1 MKSFGRGRLALVFGL
16 GVMVS
21 SGCGEDAGGAAK
33 AEPKASAQTAT
44 DKAATSASASDKKV
58 ANAPATGAPTS
69 TTTASTEAPA
79 SSAAPAGNPA
89 AAAGPGQLPKGTN
102 GILPPGEADKL
113 LPVGGKPVVTVLDK
127 GAEPRESLVYD
138 LSKGQKD
145 SFGIGMDMTM
155 KMDMGGRATP
165 PIKMP
170 RMNMLM
176 ELVAND
182 KNPEKDVFIEGLMKG
197 VTVDAG
203 ADAMQKQLSETLKK
217 ELDGLKGLKMTY
229 WVSPKGE
236 VRDSKLVIPPSAPA
250 SAQQMMQ
257 GMLQSMDSMVAPL
270 PKEDVGV
277 GAKWSAIT
285 RVMSNG
291 ADFLQLARYT
301 LKQKDGTKLTFDVEI
316 EQVAAK
322 GTIDAP
328 GLPPGVKTSLK
339 SIESAGKGTMVL
351 DLKQLSPVSSQTN
364 MALKM
369 SLHVEAQ
376 GKQEDMSMEMGMGVE
391 FTHPKK

>member
-1 MKSFGRGRLALVFGL
+1 MKSFGRARLALVFGL
-16 GVMVS
+16 GMMVA
-21 SGCGEDAGGAAK
+21 GCGEDAGGAAK
-33 AEPKASAQTAT
+33 PEPKASAQGAG
-44 DKAATSASASDKKV
+44 DKPASSAIASDEKV
-58 ANAPATGAPTS
+58 AKAPATGAPTEAPTA
-69 TTTASTEAPA
+69 TTSAEAPA
-79 SSAAPAGNPA
+79 STAAQAGAPSAASGV
-89 AAAGPGQLPKGTN
+89 GQLPKGTN

-113 LPVGGKPVVTVLDK
+113 LPIGGKPVITMLDK
-127 GAEPRESLVYD
+127 GGEPRESLAYD
-138 LSKGQKD
+138 LAKGQKE

-165 PIKMP
+165 SIKMP

-176 ELVAND
+176 DLAAND
-182 KNPEKDVFIEGLMKG
+182 KNPENDVFIEGLMKG
-197 VTVDAG
+197 VSLDAG
-203 ADAMQKQLSETLKK
+203 ADPMQKQLAETIKK

-270 PKEDVGV
+270 PKEEVGV
-277 GAKWSAIT
+277 GAKWTALT

-322 GTIDAP
+322 GSIDAP
-328 GLPPGVKTSLK
+328 GLPPGVKTNLK
-339 SIESAGKGTMVL
+339 SIESGGKGSMVL

-369 SLHVEAQ
+369 GLSVEAQ
-376 GKQEDMSMEMGMGVE
+376 GKQEEMAMEMGMVVE
-391 FTHPKK
+391 FTHPK